1 MRNTLSYRHTDIHTE
16 AKRLLQVSVHSSILC
31 RLGENYIIFKTL
43 LLLTG
48 MCVDFV
54 QSVFV
59 NENMIQINI
68 ILELLHQL
76 VAWNKQNF
84 VWYFIYSSWMLGPFP
99 FLWGEFC
106 NLCIVG
112 ILNSDYVNVCMV
124 CNCQPTWYSLYFFL
138 MQTNEIYLVSGV
150 LSPHVWNTRDTV
162 SDIQRVQC
170 GQNSDTGWNWI
181 SGLRERV

>member
-1 MRNTLSYRHTDIHTE
+1 VFISKFSRLAAKITRVSDVRYQVSCIDNSKSKPYMQTHVKTCMRNTLSYRHTDIHTE

-76 VAWNKQNF
+76 VA
-84 VWYFIYSSWMLGPFP
+84 
-99 FLWGEFC
+99 
-106 NLCIVG
+106 
-112 ILNSDYVNVCMV
+112 
-124 CNCQPTWYSLYFFL
+124 
-138 MQTNEIYLVSGV
+138 
-150 LSPHVWNTRDTV
+150 
-162 SDIQRVQC
+162 
-170 GQNSDTGWNWI
+170 
-181 SGLRERV
+181 